1 MLLVYQATRIHE
13 EFFLPAEVII
23 EQGDV
28 VDHLYIVCHGELVWL
43 SKFNL
48 NVFVRMC
55 IFSIRTSRLEHTLFC
70 LPVHFY
76 FFLFNYMYIIH
87 SFIYLSLKAEGTL
100 EEKRTALIYS

>member
-48 NVFVRMC
+48 NVFVCACFSSVQAGSNTPFSVCLC
-55 IFSIRTSRLEHTLFC
+55 I
-70 LPVHFY
+70 
-76 FFLFNYMYIIH
+76 
-87 SFIYLSLKAEGTL
+87 
-100 EEKRTALIYS
+100 

>member
-48 NVFVRMC
+48 NVFVCAFFPSIQAGSNTPFSVCLC
-55 IFSIRTSRLEHTLFC
+55 I
-70 LPVHFY
+70 

-87 SFIYLSLKAEGTL
+87 SFIYLSLKAEG
-100 EEKRTALIYS
+100 